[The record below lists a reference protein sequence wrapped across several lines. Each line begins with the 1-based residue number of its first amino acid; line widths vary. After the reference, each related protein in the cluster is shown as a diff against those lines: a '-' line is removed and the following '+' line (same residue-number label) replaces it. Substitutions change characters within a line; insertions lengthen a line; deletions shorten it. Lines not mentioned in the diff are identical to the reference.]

1 MSRFK
6 TFEQFVMHNS
16 QFNNDFIGQWAE
28 KLGMSRE
35 EYVAH
40 YATATIGSGIDET
53 AEAIPGGISKSMSI
67 EDIAKMHDVDLEEL
81 IDEYEAGIKIEM
93 EHTDDNEVAAEIARD
108 HLYEDPTYYTKLAKM
123 EDPANEGINDFS
135 PMSYAKKVADKLMTL
150 ADAAKEA
157 NMGQTQ
163 LLKLVRKFD
172 KNFKMTYEANDHEV
186 GMAYGQLEAIIN
198 AAMDLEEKIGTQ
210 ERDLPGWIQDHI
222 SQSYNYIKQANDNF
236 HELKE
241 ELNPMEFE
249 AAVKQLADSMP
260 NHTNYDEEVGPSE
273 EQIMKA
279 MKKYQKD
286 LYKYSTAA
294 QKKEAVEFVQQYLTE
309 SNVDEALKMLMDPL
323 MHKVMKAFGFNRD
336 PKIRQELRD
345 EIQVAIEAVL
355 RKHDIVV
362 EGTFNDGEIAIYTDT
377 RGDAGETQIWKRG
390 KGYYGQNDS
399 FDFEAKD
406 KKELEMKLK
415 RWGYELIAGSID

>member
-1 MSRFK
+1 MKKIVS
-6 TFEQFVMHNS
+6 FEQFNPTDF
-16 QFNNDFIGQWAE
+16 QNDHVGMWAAH
-28 KLGMSRE
+28 LGMSRE

-40 YATATIGSGIDET
+40 YASPTIGSGIDED
-53 AEAIPGGISKSMSI
+53 I
-67 EDIAKMHDVDLEEL
+67 E
-81 IDEYEAGIKIEM
+81 
-93 EHTDDNEVAAEIARD
+93 
-108 HLYEDPTYYTKLAKM
+108 
-123 EDPANEGINDFS
+123 EGINDFS
-135 PMSYAKKVADKLMTL
+135 PMSYAKKVADKVMTL

-186 GMAYGQLEAIIN
+186 GMAQGQLEAIHK
-198 AAMDLEEKIGTQ
+198 AAAELQEKIGS
-210 ERDLPGWIQDHI
+210 EEKDLPGWIQDHI
-222 SQSYNYIKQANDNF
+222 SQAYSFLQQANDNF
-236 HELKE
+236 HELE
-241 ELNPMEFE
+241 EAEE
-249 AAVKQLADSMP
+249 
-260 NHTNYDEEVGPSE
+260 TN
-273 EQIMKA
+273 
-279 MKKYQKD
+279 
-286 LYKYSTAA
+286 
-294 QKKEAVEFVQQYLTE
+294 
-309 SNVDEALKMLMDPL
+309 EALKMLMDPL

-362 EGTFNDGEIAIYTDT
+362 ESTFNDGEIAIYTDT

-390 KGYYGQNDS
+390 KGYYGRNDS

>member
-1 MSRFK
+1 
-6 TFEQFVMHNS
+6 
-16 QFNNDFIGQWAE
+16 
-28 KLGMSRE
+28 
-35 EYVAH
+35 
-40 YATATIGSGIDET
+40 
-53 AEAIPGGISKSMSI
+53 
-67 EDIAKMHDVDLEEL
+67 
-81 IDEYEAGIKIEM
+81 
-93 EHTDDNEVAAEIARD
+93 
-108 HLYEDPTYYTKLAKM
+108 
-123 EDPANEGINDFS
+123 
-135 PMSYAKKVADKLMTL
+135 
-150 ADAAKEA
+150 
-157 NMGQTQ
+157 
-163 LLKLVRKFD
+163 
-172 KNFKMTYEANDHEV
+172 
-186 GMAYGQLEAIIN
+186 
-198 AAMDLEEKIGTQ
+198 
-210 ERDLPGWIQDHI
+210 
-222 SQSYNYIKQANDNF
+222 
-236 HELKE
+236 
-241 ELNPMEFE
+241 
-249 AAVKQLADSMP
+249 
-260 NHTNYDEEVGPSE
+260 
-273 EQIMKA
+273 MKA

-390 KGYYGQNDS
+390 KGYYGRNDS